1 MLDMTGA
8 EIRIPQKPS
17 EVFLKAIQAL
27 AIADPEMP
35 GTEFKEYAEAWRQI
49 CHLEEL
55 YAAAERKIRWENLL
69 AEWTPKAGEDK
80 KGPGDPSPS
89 AQDDSTPHPS
99 AAPTPSPQGEGLT
112 YDCASAPMPDPAPEA
127 VEKCAE
133 EGVKAD
139 PGAKC
144 TGYMSRLKNETR
156 ERLLRLR
163 KEKGLTVNDILAA
176 DTYGLRWADVMDMIE
191 AKPVPLP
198 RWEAL
203 AKILDQYEE
212 ADSGGG

>member
-1 MLDMTGA
+1 MTEKKPSDVFLELWQWRALDMSLEQFA
-8 EIRIPQKPS
+8 ECAG
-17 EVFLKAIQAL
+17 V
-27 AIADPEMP
+27 
-35 GTEFKEYAEAWRQI
+35 WREI
-49 CHLEEL
+49 VHLEEF
-55 YAAAERKIRWENLL
+55 YAAAQQRQHMQAMLDAIGAGSLIASGPL
-69 AEWTPKAGEDK
+69 VPAEKARTESDTAP
-80 KGPGDPSPS
+80 GPV
-89 AQDDSTPHPS
+89 
-99 AAPTPSPQGEGLT
+99 T

-133 EGVKAD
+133 EAVEAD
-139 PGAKC
+139 PDAKY

-176 DTYGLRWADVMDMIE
+176 DTYGLRWSDIMDMIE

-212 ADSGGG
+212 AQAGG